1 MHNVGLSSRRR
12 VQSAFLENFQHCS
25 VLRQDFG
32 DELLEPGIPGDRGKM
47 THQGGADTLPL
58 VFVDQ
63 GEGHLSTT
71 GRKDDVAAGTY
82 NVWSSAFLCDD
93 DQGDLAD
100 KVDVREELQ
109 FLFGKMTS
117 YRKETAAEGLGA
129 GTADG
134 LFKPV
139 PILVPERADFNAASI
154 AQCLNRRKS
163 SYFRHR

>member
-1 MHNVGLSSRRR
+1 MHNVGLSSRCR

-32 DELLEPGIPGDRGKM
+32 DEFLEPGIPGDHGKI
-47 THQGGADTLPL
+47 THQCGADPLPL

-71 GRKDDVAAGTY
+71 GVKDDVAAGTY
-82 NVWSSAFLCDD
+82 DVRSSAFLCDD

-109 FLFGKMTS
+109 FLFGKLAS

-129 GTADG
+129 GAADG
-134 LFKPV
+134 LFKAV
-139 PILVPERADFNAASI
+139 PILVPERADFNAAPI
-154 AQCLNRRKS
+154 AQCLNRRKFRC
-163 SYFRHR
+163 FRHR